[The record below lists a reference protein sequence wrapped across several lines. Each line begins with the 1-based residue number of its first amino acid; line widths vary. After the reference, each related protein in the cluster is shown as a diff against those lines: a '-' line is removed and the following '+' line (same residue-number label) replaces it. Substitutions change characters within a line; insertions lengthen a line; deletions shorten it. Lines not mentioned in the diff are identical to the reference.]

1 VNLPGEAMTEI
12 RSNESV
18 LNEVPDLKGLK
29 MADIGS
35 GAGEM
40 VRYMTRQ
47 GASVT
52 GLECGE
58 LQLEKARSFS
68 PEGDEVYLEGV
79 GQALPFDDNAFDAVT
94 FFNSLH
100 HVPLEHMAAALAEAK
115 RVVKPAGTVYV
126 GEPIASGSGFKLHA
140 PVDDETGVRSSAY
153 DVIQNAAAHGLLQV
167 REVFY
172 DTVYHY
178 ENFAAFKDEMIR
190 IDPTRRAPFEAIED
204 ELRAAFE
211 RFGVPEEQ
219 GIRFD
224 QPMRVNVLQKG

>member
-1 VNLPGEAMTEI
+1 MIEI
-12 RSNESV
+12 KSNESV
-18 LNEVPDLKGLK
+18 LNEVLDLKGLK
-29 MADIGS
+29 MVDIGS

-52 GLECGE
+52 GLECGA
-58 LQLEKARSFS
+58 LQLEKANSFS

-79 GQALPFDDNAFDAVT
+79 GQELPFDDGVFDAVT

-100 HVPLEHMAAALAEAK
+100 HVPLEHMAGALAEAM
-115 RVVKPAGTVYV
+115 RVVKSAGTVYV
-126 GEPIASGSGFKLHA
+126 GEPIASGRGFELHA
-140 PVDDETGVRSSAY
+140 PIDDETSVRSSAY
-153 DVIQNAAAHGLLQV
+153 DAIQNAAAHGLMQV
-167 REVFY
+167 REIFY

-190 IDPTRRAPFEAIED
+190 IDPTRRAPFEAMED
-204 ELRAAFE
+204 DLRDTFE
-211 RFGVPEEQ
+211 RLGIPDEQ

-224 QPMRVNVLQKG
+224 QPMRVNVLKKG

>member
-1 VNLPGEAMTEI
+1 MTEI
-12 RSNESV
+12 RSNEAV
-18 LNEVPDLKGLK
+18 LNEALDLKGLRVL
-29 MADIGS
+29 DIGS
-35 GAGEM
+35 GAGEK

-58 LQLEKARSFS
+58 LQLAKARSF
-68 PEGDEVYLEGV
+68 PAEGDEVYLEGV
-79 GQALPFDDNAFDAVT
+79 GQKQPFDDGSFDVVT

-100 HVPLEHMAAALAEAK
+100 HVPVEYMGVALTEAM

-126 GEPIASGSGFKLHA
+126 GEPIASGSGFELHA
-140 PVDDETGVRSSAY
+140 PVDDETSVRSSAY
-153 DVIQNAAAHGLLQV
+153 DAIRNAAIHGLTQV
-167 REVFY
+167 QEIFY

-204 ELRAAFE
+204 DLRWAFE
-211 RFGVPEEQ
+211 RLGIADED

-224 QPMRVNVLQKG
+224 QPMRVNVLQKISG

>member
-1 VNLPGEAMTEI
+1 MVEI

-18 LNEVPDLKGLK
+18 LSEVFDLKGLRVV
-29 MADIGS
+29 DIGS

-58 LQLEKARSFS
+58 LQLEKARSYS

-79 GQALPFDDNAFDAVT
+79 GQEQPFDDNAFDAVT

-126 GEPIASGSGFKLHA
+126 GEPIASGSGFELHA
-140 PVDDETGVRSSAY
+140 PVDDETSVRTAAY
-153 DVIQNAAAHGLLQV
+153 DAIRNAAAQGLTQV
-167 REVFY
+167 QEVFY

-178 ENFAAFKDEMIR
+178 ENFAAFKDDMIR
-190 IDPTRRAPFEAIED
+190 IDPTRRAPFEAVED
-204 ELRAAFE
+204 DLRGAFG
-211 RFGVPEEQ
+211 RLGVPEAA

-224 QPMRVNVLQKG
+224 QPMRVNVLVKR